1 MAIADLTLS
10 ERVTLV
16 ALARLVIRADGKI
29 STREAAAMQELAE
42 AVGPD
47 RFVEAITAAEV
58 QAPSAE
64 DARRC
69 AAAVT
74 APQTRQLLYRL
85 IHYMAASDGL
95 SPDELAELR
104 WLAALWELPVD
115 PVTLALPPNAPAPP
129 A

>member
-1 MAIADLTLS
+1 MALADLTLS

-16 ALARLVIRADGKI
+16 SLARIVIRADGKI
-29 STREAAAMQELAE
+29 STREAAAMGELAE
-42 AVGPD
+42 AVGPA
-47 RFVEAITAAEV
+47 RFVEAIEAARE

-74 APQTRQLLYRL
+74 DPTTRRLIYRL
-85 IHYMAASDGL
+85 VHYMANSDGM
-95 SPDELAELR
+95 SPNELEELL

-115 PVTLALPPNAPAPP
+115 PVTLVLPPGA
-129 A
+129 

>member
-16 ALARLVIRADGKI
+16 SLARIVIRADGKI

-42 AVGPD
+42 AVGPE
-47 RFVEAITAAEV
+47 RFVEAIAAAQQ

-74 APQTRQLLYRL
+74 APRTRQLLYRL
-85 IHYMAASDGL
+85 VHYMATSDGM
-95 SPDELAELR
+95 SPNELEELQ

-115 PVTLALPPNAPAPP
+115 PVTLALPPST
-129 A
+129 